1 LVYHYFPS
9 KEKNFR
15 NLLDSALEIPLN
27 ALAAIF
33 DGPGAAWKKIENLSV
48 NLVNHSLS
56 GEGSLYF
63 FFVLQAMTQ
72 GKGIPG
78 VRRQLDKR
86 ITAYSE
92 KFIPVLIQAQ
102 KLGEAVQG
110 DASLAPAGKGVIKV
124 ELFTRPSYFSRLSGD
139 RAAYQAE
146 KDRIG
151 DQVIPLLE
159 KQFPGLRED
168 NEVINVPTLLTWE
181 RYMGGTEG
189 FDNFPKTGNSYIYLT
204 ALLGLE
210 KNYSLPGLK
219 NFYFAGGWVT
229 SVGALFLN
237 AHTGKTAVQNICEQ
251 SGLKFVN

>member
-1 LVYHYFPS
+1 
-9 KEKNFR
+9 
-15 NLLDSALEIPLN
+15 
-27 ALAAIF
+27 
-33 DGPGAAWKKIENLSV
+33 
-48 NLVNHSLS
+48 
-56 GEGSLYF
+56 
-63 FFVLQAMTQ
+63 MTQ

-102 KLGEAVQG
+102 KLGGAVQG
-110 DASLAPAGKGVIKV
+110 DASLAPAGKG
-124 ELFTRPSYFSRLSGD
+124 
-139 RAAYQAE
+139 
-146 KDRIG
+146 
-151 DQVIPLLE
+151 
-159 KQFPGLRED
+159 
-168 NEVINVPTLLTWE
+168 VINVPTLLTWE

-189 FDNFPKTGNSYIYLT
+189 FDNFPNTGNSYIYLT